1 MCPDNSHSGICGFSF
16 SNLLIL
22 CFWFLR
28 VSEMDYCILL
38 LHLFY
43 LSLKVKVAQLCL
55 TLWDTMDY
63 TVHGLLQARILE
75 WVAFPFSR
83 GSSQPREWTQ
93 VSCIAGKFFTS
104 WAAREAIWAYL
115 MGFCFVLIPCHQRI
129 NVSDLDIGGELTPG
143 TKANSYVLTIFLIRI
158 IWPYRSRKMPSF
170 HSSPVTDGLPSR
182 SFCIISLEIFKGG
195 FHALEFW
202 VVSFLSQEM
211 FRMRLI
217 DCLEEMC
224 RRQMEIPKRCLNK
237 ITSTPNLQFLGSPWP
252 LRSDCM
258 CVCAQSCPALCD
270 PMGHNP
276 LPGSLSMECSRQ
288 KYWSRLPFPTPGNL
302 PGPGIEPM
310 SPTSRVLYH
319 WHHLGSPF
327 VRLQVPN
334 LLSFPY
340 NHLPM
345 FSPHLDVLPFAN
357 VLLQEWPSEP
367 ARCNLTRK
375 ENTLPLLSA
384 FPSKESTL

>member
-1 MCPDNSHSGICGFSF
+1 
-16 SNLLIL
+16 
-22 CFWFLR
+22 
-28 VSEMDYCILL
+28 
-38 LHLFY
+38 
-43 LSLKVKVAQLCL
+43 
-55 TLWDTMDY
+55 
-63 TVHGLLQARILE
+63 
-75 WVAFPFSR
+75 
-83 GSSQPREWTQ
+83 
-93 VSCIAGKFFTS
+93 
-104 WAAREAIWAYL
+104 
-115 MGFCFVLIPCHQRI
+115 
-129 NVSDLDIGGELTPG
+129 
-143 TKANSYVLTIFLIRI
+143 
-158 IWPYRSRKMPSF
+158 MPSF

-288 KYWSRLPFPTPGNL
+288 KYWSRLPFPTLGDL
-302 PGPGIEPM
+302 PDSGIKLATFA
-310 SPTSRVLYH
+310 SPALTGGVITTSATCEEL
-319 WHHLGSPF
+319 F
-327 VRLQVPN
+327 
-334 LLSFPY
+334 
-340 NHLPM
+340 
-345 FSPHLDVLPFAN
+345 
-357 VLLQEWPSEP
+357 
-367 ARCNLTRK
+367 CNLC
-375 ENTLPLLSA
+375 L
-384 FPSKESTL
+384 